1 MSRTTGFFTRTEI
14 TKSAQRR
21 APRVAAGARGLGS
34 LSLDVLRKQGPDAV
48 RNMNPAAK
56 HHNMAPTVARA
67 QTAVLFLGEAP
78 GAQEDEKGA
87 PFVGP
92 AGATLRDAVDQVA
105 SEYNDVR
112 RYVSFD
118 NVCRTRPPSNREPT
132 DVELEAYRATVEQS
146 IAKLKPAVVV
156 PLGAVPWSW
165 FYKSTEGKR
174 LNITDVRGL
183 VCRTAFAGHAFYV
196 CPTYHPSFVM
206 RAMGSKERTQGLSG
220 EELHSVFVRD
230 LQAAFDL
237 VDAKP
242 PKVLPGSALRTGV
255 VHAKSATQFV
265 ELVRELD
272 SSRWPLAFDL
282 ETTAYRPYGND
293 ARVLSCSVSD
303 GVRTVTLARDH
314 SETNHSKAE
323 RQKRRDAM
331 RWVFCELKPQNG
343 FVAQGL
349 TFDMEWLLWD
359 LQDDSVLDNEWHCTI
374 EAEYVC
380 DERSLSTKALDFLG
394 YKHYGIRV
402 KKEFDEGR
410 DRTNLDRKALSRV
423 LEYNAGD
430 SKITNLVARKA
441 LPRALE
447 ESPEGYA
454 RQMRRVPSA
463 VCMQRKG
470 LPCNEAVRVELLNE
484 FGGARDSAL
493 KQLLALDSTKAWQAD
508 HRADKFN
515 PNSTAHLSSL
525 FVEYERLTGLVDK
538 QTKKV
543 STAEEA
549 LVPFEDNEAVALVQ
563 RFRKARKITST
574 YLRRFDPRAADTYV
588 YPDGLIHCRYKTAFT
603 KTSRFACE
611 DPNNQNWPK
620 RDPVAKRVRRMV
632 QMRGHSIVACDLGQ
646 GEARVIAMHSR
657 DKTLCRALRTNYDI
671 HLEWAEKVASAWPKA
686 LSAVDNDMKRL
697 RTGIKNQLVFPAF
710 YGASVKRIAKELHLP
725 ESVAEELFEEFWQQF
740 KGVRAWQRTLL
751 QEYKEYGYVT
761 SLTGRRRHG
770 PMGYND
776 IINSPIQAACS
787 DILIDGIDALVRR
800 SIEED
805 KPYLMPALNIHDD
818 ATTWTPNKYVDE
830 VLAIMV
836 EEMLRKRYDWQC
848 VPLTVEL
855 ECGPDWYNM
864 KPIGTFRSDEL

>member
-1 MSRTTGFFTRTEI
+1 V
-14 TKSAQRR
+14 K
-21 APRVAAGARGLGS
+21 
-34 LSLDVLRKQGPDAV
+34 
-48 RNMNPAAK
+48 
-56 HHNMAPTVARA
+56 
-67 QTAVLFLGEAP
+67 
-78 GAQEDEKGA
+78 
-87 PFVGP
+87 
-92 AGATLRDAVDQVA
+92 
-105 SEYNDVR
+105 
-112 RYVSFD
+112 RY
-118 NVCRTRPPSNREPT
+118 
-132 DVELEAYRATVEQS
+132 
-146 IAKLKPAVVV
+146 
-156 PLGAVPWSW
+156 
-165 FYKSTEGKR
+165 
-174 LNITDVRGL
+174 
-183 VCRTAFAGHAFYV
+183 
-196 CPTYHPSFVM
+196 
-206 RAMGSKERTQGLSG
+206 
-220 EELHSVFVRD
+220 
-230 LQAAFDL
+230 
-237 VDAKP
+237 
-242 PKVLPGSALRTGV
+242 
-255 VHAKSATQFV
+255 
-265 ELVRELD
+265 
-272 SSRWPLAFDL
+272 
-282 ETTAYRPYGND
+282 
-293 ARVLSCSVSD
+293 
-303 GVRTVTLARDH
+303 
-314 SETNHSKAE
+314 
-323 RQKRRDAM
+323 
-331 RWVFCELKPQNG
+331 
-343 FVAQGL
+343 
-349 TFDMEWLLWD
+349 
-359 LQDDSVLDNEWHCTI
+359 
-374 EAEYVC
+374 
-380 DERSLSTKALDFLG
+380 
-394 YKHYGIRV
+394 
-402 KKEFDEGR
+402 
-410 DRTNLDRKALSRV
+410 
-423 LEYNAGD
+423 
-430 SKITNLVARKA
+430 
-441 LPRALE
+441 
-447 ESPEGYA
+447 
-454 RQMRRVPSA
+454 
-463 VCMQRKG
+463 
-470 LPCNEAVRVELLNE
+470 
-484 FGGARDSAL
+484 
-493 KQLLALDSTKAWQAD
+493 
-508 HRADKFN
+508 
-515 PNSTAHLSSL
+515 
-525 FVEYERLTGLVDK
+525 
-538 QTKKV
+538 
-543 STAEEA
+543 
-549 LVPFEDNEAVALVQ
+549 
-563 RFRKARKITST
+563 RKARKITST